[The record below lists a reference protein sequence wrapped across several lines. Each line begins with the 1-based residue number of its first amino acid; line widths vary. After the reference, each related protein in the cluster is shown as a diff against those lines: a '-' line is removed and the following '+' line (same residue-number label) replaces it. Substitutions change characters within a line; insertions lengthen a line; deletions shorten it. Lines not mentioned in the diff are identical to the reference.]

1 MSPWRFS
8 RLLRHSD
15 VIVSV
20 YANFNCKITISNM
33 TWRKVE
39 AIFLSEFGQ
48 IAINFHQS
56 MDLTHTC
63 NHESALTKFQI
74 CSATKTFDIY
84 HFITLKQKNNKRVL
98 QNVLLFCKFQ
108 VISYC
113 FPTSACD
120 GSDLSKKRIFSCC
133 SLRNY
138 CFDWKLK
145 CTNHQRHYSIRYSM

>member
-1 MSPWRFS
+1 MQVSPWRFS
-8 RLLRHSD
+8 RVRHSD

-56 MDLTHTC
+56 MDPTHTC
-63 NHESALTKFQI
+63 NHESASVKFQI
-74 CSATKTFDIY
+74 CFLRLRKRSIY
-84 HFITLKQKNNKRVL
+84 YFIKYWISKQKNHKHIP
-98 QNVLLFCKFQ
+98 QNVLLSCKFQ
-108 VISYC
+108 VINYC
-113 FPTSACD
+113 FATPARVGRSILIWPRREHFDDVWT
-120 GSDLSKKRIFSCC
+120 REY

-138 CFDWKLK
+138 SFD
-145 CTNHQRHYSIRYSM
+145 